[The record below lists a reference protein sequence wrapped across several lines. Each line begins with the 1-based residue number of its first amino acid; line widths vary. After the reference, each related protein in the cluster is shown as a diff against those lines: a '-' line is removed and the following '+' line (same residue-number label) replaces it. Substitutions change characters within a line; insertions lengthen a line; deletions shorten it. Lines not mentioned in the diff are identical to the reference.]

1 MQTLLGIWRL
11 LSMLGFLVVP
21 QLLGVLAYF
30 TIRKYGHL
38 LAHLVGF
45 LLPPVLFFFLAQ
57 IMLSATVQEIQSDGE
72 RVCGTF
78 VGMMAMA
85 ILFGTG
91 VQVLLSLLAQFVLY
105 TRSRP
110 AQSQV

>member
-1 MQTLLGIWRL
+1 MQTLLRIWRV
-11 LSMLGFLVVP
+11 LSMVGLLAVP

-30 TIRKYGHL
+30 TCRKYSDL
-38 LAHLVGF
+38 LAHLVGV
-45 LLPPVLFFFLAQ
+45 LIPPVLFFFLAQ
-57 IMLSATVQEIQSDGE
+57 IMLSASVHEIQSGGE

-78 VGMMAMA
+78 VGMTVLA

-91 VQVLLSLLAQFVLY
+91 VQVFLSILAQFILY

-110 AQSQV
+110 AQA